1 MQNCK
6 TGPDSSNW
14 APAET
19 SVIFIILLGK
29 LPLIEKV
36 HKIWCTRYVQY
47 LKYFLK
53 LKHGN
58 SAGGK
63 GDLLNTGTNL
73 VDRKVN
79 VTRYLHCR

>member
-19 SVIFIILLGK
+19 SVISIILL
-29 LPLIEKV
+29 EKV
-36 HKIWCTRYVQY
+36 HKIGCTRYVQY

-58 SAGGK
+58 SAGGQ

-79 VTRYLHCR
+79 VTRYLHPK

>member
-19 SVIFIILLGK
+19 SVISIILL
-29 LPLIEKV
+29 EKV
-36 HKIWCTRYVQY
+36 HKIGCTRYVQY

-63 GDLLNTGTNL
+63 GDLLNTGTHL
-73 VDRKVN
+73 VYRKIN
-79 VTRYLHCR
+79 INKFPDPRPR